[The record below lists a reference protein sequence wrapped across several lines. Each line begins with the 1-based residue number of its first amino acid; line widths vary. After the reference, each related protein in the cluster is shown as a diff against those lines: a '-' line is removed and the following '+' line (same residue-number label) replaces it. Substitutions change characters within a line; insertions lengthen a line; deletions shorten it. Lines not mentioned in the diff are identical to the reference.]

1 MFDDTKFDLGN
12 YTVGRDLEVEMAE
25 KKAREDMC
33 EQSFIKACGSEK
45 FRNVE
50 FSQLGELQNVTFGK
64 GENATKSII
73 SKYIDDVANGNMR
86 FLWLCGNPGTG
97 KTILAVAVIHE
108 LCRRG
113 FSCAYFKS
121 HKIMQRLRDAERF
134 SSGINPKDVLSEII
148 AGKFRVID
156 EIGRWPVPEWERF
169 RLFDIIN
176 DLYEEYKPAIFISN
190 MSGHDLADFI
200 GTAATDRFRGSGM
213 ILEFRGESYRGTK
226 DELYVTNGGKNTHF
240 PVKKV
245 VV

>member
-25 KKAREDMC
+25 KKAREEMC

-50 FSQLGELQNVTFGK
+50 FSQLGELQNVTAGK
-64 GENATKSII
+64 GDVATKAII
-73 SKYIDDVANGNMR
+73 RNYIDDVAAGKMR

-108 LCRRG
+108 LCRMG
-113 FSCAYFKS
+113 VSCAYFKS

-240 PVKKV
+240 PVKKDV
-245 VV
+245 V